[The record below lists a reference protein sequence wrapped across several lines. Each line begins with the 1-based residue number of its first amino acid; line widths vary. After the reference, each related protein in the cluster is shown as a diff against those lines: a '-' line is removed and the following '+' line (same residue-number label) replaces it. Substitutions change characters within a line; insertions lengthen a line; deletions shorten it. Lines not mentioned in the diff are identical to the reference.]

1 MFKIKLSAPPAEPAQ
16 EAPAPPPAAP
26 PPVAPLSEDELARLA
41 EKKRRKMERKE
52 RERAEAAATAAAAA
66 EGGAAPGGQPRT
78 EDESV
83 SLGKRKRDGGAA
95 AAAAAAAPPRGPRK
109 DPVLRDGPGAAG
121 GADRPKA
128 NQLDQC
134 INKLVRRDKEVF
146 FQVPVTD
153 ALAPGYSAVVH
164 TPMDLSTMRKKA
176 RAGQYDSWEDVA
188 ADVELIVKN
197 CMAYN
202 QADTVFA
209 AAARRFETEARVV
222 VGSYKAPPPKPAPE
236 VKPLVV
242 SAPPN
247 ASVAK
252 PAAPQVGAAP
262 TRPAPRA
269 AAGPQAGALLSS
281 YAGARGVPA
290 DENKRATFK
299 PRCGASRLP
308 SLYGAL
314 PLMCYSQPVP
324 VQQNGPPAPV
334 AFRQSQAPFAPDGF
348 ARSLS
353 RFAAWLGP
361 RGRALVMERVVG
373 AVDPLPAQLPTQLL
387 PQWPRAQ
394 TVLQGVPT
402 GR

>member
-1 MFKIKLSAPPAEPAQ
+1 MFSLKIKLSAPPPPEEPAQ
-16 EAPAPPPAAP
+16 EAPAPAAPPPAAP
-26 PPVAPLSEDELARLA
+26 LSEEELARIA
-41 EKKRRKMERKE
+41 EKKRRKKERKE
-52 RERAEAAATAAAAA
+52 RERAEAAAAAAAA
-66 EGGAAPGGQPRT
+66 EGGAAPGGQPRA

-83 SLGKRKRDGGAA
+83 SLGKRKRDEGA

-109 DPVLRDGPGAAG
+109 DPVLRDGPGAPG
-121 GADRPKA
+121 EKDRPKA
-128 NQLDQC
+128 NLLEQC
-134 INKLVRRDKEVF
+134 LNKLVRRDKEGF
-146 FQVPVTD
+146 FQEPVTD

-197 CMAYN
+197 CLAYN

-209 AAARRFETEARVV
+209 AAARRFETEARGVV
-222 VGSYKAPPPKPAPE
+222 DSYKAPPPKPAPE
-236 VKPLVV
+236 VKPRSVAAL
-242 SAPPN
+242 PN

-262 TRPAPRA
+262 TRPGPRA
-269 AAGPQAGALLSS
+269 AAGPQAGAMPSS

-290 DENKRATFK
+290 DENKRGTFK
-299 PRCGASRLP
+299 PRGGASRLP

-314 PLMCYSQPVP
+314 PLLCYSQTLP

-334 AFRQSQAPFAPDGF
+334 AFRQAQAPFAPDGF

-361 RGRALVMERVVG
+361 RGRALAMERVAG